1 MHWRR
6 KPAGWPEYMV
16 TKTLS
21 RGRVGYYWQPPTW
34 ARERECPLQSE
45 ALGTDFSRAKAR
57 CDDVLNPQF
66 KAWRKNEITPSAGR
80 SLVGTFD
87 WLLEQYKTSPKW
99 QKLAAGTRADYDRS
113 LVLVAQHR
121 LKDGRR
127 FGELS
132 LRSITPG
139 AADRIHE
146 HLLTAGNWQ
155 RQRTAKLAMDVCRRA
170 WSVAYRSYP
179 ASVPAENPFSN
190 MGLSYR
196 ARKTRAATIDEL
208 NRFVAKAD
216 ELGHGSIGTA
226 ALIAFWWLQREED
239 IFLRLGWSH
248 YRPSDAPDAVH
259 IIHNKT
265 GESVDVPLYDQ
276 DGSQLWP
283 DLVPRL
289 DNEPRVGTLLV
300 MRDKP
305 DRKKQVHLPWA
316 TSASNPVRHV
326 QRIVARIRD
335 AAGLPR
341 DITFTSFRHGGHTD
355 AADAGL
361 TDAQIRALS
370 GHKTTAMIA
379 VYAKATKDQRLAGAR
394 KRLEARRTKGGDLSE

>member
-1 MHWRR
+1 M
-6 KPAGWPEYMV
+6 PLV
-16 TKTLS
+16 
-21 RGRVGYYWQPPTW
+21 RV
-34 ARERECPLQSE
+34 
-45 ALGTDFSRAKAR
+45 D
-57 CDDVLNPQF
+57 
-66 KAWRKNEITPSAGR
+66 
-80 SLVGTFD
+80 
-87 WLLEQYKTSPKW
+87 
-99 QKLAAGTRADYDRS
+99 DYDRS
-113 LVLVAQHR
+113 LALVSGHK

-146 HLLTAGNWQ
+146 QLLVKGNKH

-170 WSVAYRSYP
+170 WGVAYRSFP
-179 ASVPAENPFSN
+179 TIVPAQNPFSK
-190 MGLSYR
+190 MGLSYKPL
-196 ARKTRAATIDEL
+196 KTRAATLEEL
-208 NRFVAKAD
+208 NSFVAKAD
-216 ELGHGSIGTA
+216 ELGYRSVGTA

-248 YRPSDAPDAVH
+248 YRPSDAPDAVQ
-259 IIHNKT
+259 ILHNKT

-276 DGSQLWP
+276 DGTQLWP

-289 DNEPRVGTLLV
+289 DSEPRVGTLLV

-305 DRKKQVHLPWA
+305 DRKSKVHLPWA
-316 TSASNPVRHV
+316 TSAINPVRHV
-326 QRIVARIRD
+326 QRIVGQIRD
-335 AAGLPR
+335 AAGLPS

-370 GHKTTAMIA
+370 GHKTAAMIS
-379 VYAKATKDQRLAGAR
+379 VYAKKTKDQRLAGAR
-394 KRLEARRTKGGDLSE
+394 KRLQARRTKGGNLSE